1 MGDGYEAVKLT
12 PIYDAA
18 QGVKA
23 CFIER
28 AGWQLPE
35 VFTSVEEELRAARQ
49 SVVLADVSG
58 KGKISVQGREAE
70 AVLGQVWPLPPLAIG
85 QGTAVPEGRVYR
97 LRADL
102 FFVSTPPGAES
113 DVLLRLT
120 AAGHTAGDLV
130 TVTDMT
136 HGRAELR
143 HIGPASAEL
152 LSRLCGLDFH
162 PSAFPNL
169 TARQSSLAKTTQLII
184 REDIGA
190 LPAYSLVGARSLG
203 AYLWLAIMQAGRD
216 LGIGPLGQAAL
227 DRLSETQ

>member
-1 MGDGYEAVKLT
+1 MNQATKLS
-12 PIYDAA
+12 PIYHISQTLNALFTV
-18 QGVKA
+18 Q
-23 CFIER
+23 
-28 AGWQLPE
+28 AGWQIPQIFSTVKAE
-35 VFTSVEEELRAARQ
+35 VAAARQ
-49 SVVLADVSG
+49 GVALADSSS

-70 AVLGQVWPLPPLAIG
+70 AALGQVWRLPPLAIG
-85 QGTAVPEGRVYR
+85 QGTAVPEGHVYR

-102 FFVSTPPGAES
+102 FFVSTPPGIES
-113 DVLLRLT
+113 DVLSRLNE
-120 AAGHTAGDLV
+120 ASHGAGDLV

-143 HIGPASAEL
+143 LIGPASAEL

-169 TARQSSLAKTTQLII
+169 AARQSSLARTTQLII

-203 AYLWLAIMQAGRD
+203 AYLWHSMMQAGRD

-227 DRLSETQ
+227 DRLRET